1 MGKPINT
8 KPSGCVTTSS
18 NCVVWQG
25 PDISFLDLCTG
36 DTVSDVIVA
45 LADKV
50 CLLLNYTDSK
60 TLTTL
65 INLFDDYSN
74 KIYIKDVFTTRI
86 NLFLSKI
93 ESALHDLNG
102 LLPENKE
109 RMEILISKIT
119 VLIKMGYFKPY
130 KNYVDPYGKG
140 YNDIVESMNILGNTI
155 IIGTNENND

>member
-50 CLLLNYTDSK
+50 CLLLNYTDS
-60 TLTTL
+60 
-65 INLFDDYSN
+65 NNY
-74 KIYIKDVFTTRI
+74 DVSE
-86 NLFLSKI
+86 L
-93 ESALHDLNG
+93 DLVTPPVNYME
-102 LLPENKE
+102 LLQ
-109 RMEILISKIT
+109 
-119 VLIKMGYFKPY
+119 
-130 KNYVDPYGKG
+130 
-140 YNDIVESMNILGNTI
+140 TI
-155 IIGTNENND
+155 IDEIVALKNVSPSSTAVTACCPNEYQVPVNAYFQAPPIGAPTVTKYYCFCSSKSSIIHCKSSSANIYSTS